1 MKETVQ
7 WQSSTQP
14 EGKRDEGT
22 LWEIERETE
31 TERRAAQFYQMQ
43 SVDPPVDLRGKRKPH
58 SDAENTRQR
67 EFLCAFSAMKH
78 ISCLNASINWSAA
91 TKSSTRRR

>member
-1 MKETVQ
+1 MKDKKQ
-7 WQSSTQP
+7 
-14 EGKRDEGT
+14 
-22 LWEIERETE
+22 RETE
-31 TERRAAQFYQMQ
+31 SHIQKREREREGTART
-43 SVDPPVDLRGKRKPH
+43 PKGKH

-91 TKSSTRRR
+91 TKSSTTAAVT